1 MEGEILRFSTE
12 LCWRRC
18 VFTPFYFLCCFA
30 SFAPVTVAC
39 VSLWLLWP
47 SRSFQQQTVPAGFVV
62 SSVAQGRIWEPT
74 SCSPSSH
81 PGAHV
86 SSQGQQHNQQQHN
99 QQEQQKQK
107 HQQHQQHQQQRHQ
120 QQQQQGY
127 CSVNVRRCRPFMAF
141 FCRANAVPQGSGKE
155 RRNRRFGAPPPP
167 CLPFLSFFLRNARP
181 EQARIWRGGVG
192 DQLDLLVSMAFLHRG
207 QHSGVF

>member
-1 MEGEILRFSTE
+1 MARKKKGKTGRGETLRFSTE

-30 SFAPVTVAC
+30 SFAPATVAC

-47 SRSFQQQTVPAGFVV
+47 SRSFQQQTVPAGLVV

-74 SCSPSSH
+74 GCSPSSH

-127 CSVNVRRCRPFMAF
+127 CSVNARRCRPFMAF
-141 FCRANAVPQGSGKE
+141 FVELMQYHRVPAGSGGTGVLA
-155 RRNRRFGAPPPP
+155 RPP
-167 CLPFLSFFLRNARP
+167 LPVFPFFFLAKC
-181 EQARIWRGGVG
+181 A
-192 DQLDLLVSMAFLHRG
+192 A
-207 QHSGVF
+207 

>member
-1 MEGEILRFSTE
+1 MEGGDTSVQHRIMLAP
-12 LCWRRC
+12 LCLHSFLFLVLLC
-18 VFTPFYFLCCFA
+18 FLCSYHGCM
-30 SFAPVTVAC
+30 C

-62 SSVAQGRIWEPT
+62 GSVAQRRIWEPT

-81 PGAHV
+81 PGANV
-86 SSQGQQHNQQQHN
+86 SSQGQQHNPQQHN

-127 CSVNVRRCRPFMAF
+127 CSVDARRCRPFMAF
-141 FCRANAVPQGSGKE
+141 FVELMQYHRVPERSGGTCGTALALQK
-155 RRNRRFGAPPPP
+155 
-167 CLPFLSFFLRNARP
+167 RP
-181 EQARIWRGGVG
+181 
-192 DQLDLLVSMAFLHRG
+192 
-207 QHSGVF
+207 